1 MKKKQINSDSKLAL
15 EGANSATSE
24 QLGAVHWQLPQGD
37 SHVEIIKHSISP
49 ELNPNLISSKKSA
62 QLAEMNTQEISTFQI
77 AESEIETQEKH
88 ATLAAETQ
96 RIKQQEAIRKPEI
109 HTLDE
114 LPAAE
119 KKSSQQNALL
129 NPSTIID
136 AQLRQYDHM
145 PRIRRRQKGI
155 DLGTLLIYVLGFFLL
170 LGLTFAFWPRPDSFA
185 PIKPQID
192 DDAELSSNRHVLKI
206 TSTAIATIEPELTE
220 LAASE
225 TVPAIKNDVHGNIYY
240 GQAIGPKL
248 HKNTAKDLRLPR
260 LRPLPTRAERYSQT
274 YVEWGIKH
282 SKQNAKGERLPLI
295 EDTYSNYVST
305 YNILYDLNKE
315 TLQNTANRYRN
326 FLAKQ
331 KAEAEKAQA
340 QKAQSAVTEPTTSK
354 QELAPTQITAKE
366 DLSAAQKASAKYRPD
381 KVIYITYDFPQ
392 SELVNARKVLDVLD
406 LYQTSA
412 SFFISGDFLTEAP
425 NLVLRMNAANHAIGS
440 LGWEAIDAAR
450 LAIRNEKTFLSHLT
464 KLDKNFE
471 LLTGRP
477 LDSFYRPCEGS
488 FSEQA
493 LYLIRN
499 AGYYPTFWGL
509 EMHNFWPDSKDTLNF
524 RYDNLRKRDFNVNP
538 YPYTVEQALNLIMQ
552 ELHDGLILRL
562 DGRSKVDVDL
572 LEPLIKKLHAKGY
585 TCLNLNEIPL
595 DAMAK

>member
-1 MKKKQINSDSKLAL
+1 MKKKQINRDSKLAL
-15 EGANSATSE
+15 SVANSAKGGQSGTE
-24 QLGAVHWQLPQGD
+24 RLQLPQVD
-37 SHVEIIKHSISP
+37 SHVEIIMHAQLP
-49 ELNPNLISSKKSA
+49 ALNPNLMHGRKSA
-62 QLAEMNTQEISTFQI
+62 KLTESDKQELNKAKNVEPESQRNTIKEP
-77 AESEIETQEKH
+77 EKQ
-88 ATLAAETQ
+88 APSDAQKLVK
-96 RIKQQEAIRKPEI
+96 RPEI
-109 HTLDE
+109 RAIDE
-114 LPAAE
+114 LPALSR
-119 KKSSQQNALL
+119 KGSNRRTLL

-136 AQLRQYDHM
+136 AQLRQYDAM
-145 PRIRRRQKGI
+145 PKIRRKQQKFDI
-155 DLGTLLIYVLGFFLL
+155 GTLLIYVLGFFLL
-170 LGLTFAFWPRPDSFA
+170 VGLTFVFWPRPDNFT
-185 PIKPQID
+185 PIKPQTD
-192 DDAELSSNRHVLKI
+192 ADAELSSNRHVLKI
-206 TSTAIATIEPELTE
+206 TSSAIASVEPELTE
-220 LAASE
+220 ILSSE
-225 TVPAIKNDVHGNIYY
+225 TAPEIKNDVHGNIYY
-240 GQAIGPKL
+240 GQTIGPKL
-248 HKNTAKDLRLPR
+248 SKNTANDLRLPR
-260 LRPLPTRAERYSQT
+260 LRPLPTQAERYSQT
-274 YVEWGIKH
+274 YAEWGIKH

-295 EDTYSNYVST
+295 EDAYRNYVST
-305 YNILYDLNKE
+305 YNILYDLNKD
-315 TLQNTANRYRN
+315 TLQSTANLYRN

-331 KAEAEKAQA
+331 KSAAEKAQVKKL
-340 QKAQSAVTEPTTSK
+340 QVAVTEPTASR
-354 QELAPTQITAKE
+354 QELVPTQATSQKE
-366 DLSAAQKASAKYRPD
+366 LSAAQKASAKYRPA
-381 KVIYITYDFPQ
+381 KVIYITYDFPK
-392 SELVNARKVLDVLD
+392 SELVNARKVLDILD

-425 NLVLRMNAANHAIGS
+425 DLVLRMNAANHAIGS

-562 DGRSKVDVDL
+562 DGRSKVDVEL

-595 DAMAK
+595 DVIAK